1 MSLPNPPPP
10 PPSLPAV
17 GARDVVRRCRRVR
30 PSRLATSRRSITV
43 VSESEPEGAWRGC
56 GRRLGSDGA
65 RLDPEPEDDPELEPE
80 LESLELPESSL
91 SLSLPEPLEE
101 PLEEEGEESLVMCSM
116 RGECG

>member
-1 MSLPNPPPP
+1 M
-10 PPSLPAV
+10 
-17 GARDVVRRCRRVR
+17 
-30 PSRLATSRRSITV
+30 
-43 VSESEPEGAWRGC
+43 SESEPEGAWRGC

-101 PLEEEGEESLVMCSM
+101 PLEEEEEESLVICVCSV
-116 RGECG
+116 RSDC